1 MTGQTSKGRGAQLNP
16 TENPIRSSTA
26 VVFNTVRPQKSST
39 LIAEQMLAHVQSGHL
54 NPGDRLPPERQ
65 LAEQFGVNRQA
76 VREALSALHML
87 GIVETR
93 PGSGSVI
100 VMRLPKTLDAFSEIR
115 RLDEQ
120 DNPFEI
126 MEARAVIEPEIV
138 RLAAS
143 RASQVQ
149 LANIEKAIE
158 EYAAIVQ
165 HLKSPPG
172 GDLRIHLA
180 LAQASGNA
188 IFTRFIESVLNA
200 ADQWLWRRLREEK
213 WDQKRALLYLKHHQ
227 EIFDAIRGGDAER
240 AVQAMGSHLSAVQH
254 IGWGI
259 SGGLSDGSR
268 NLKTG
273 R

>member
-1 MTGQTSKGRGAQLNP
+1 LTP
-16 TENPIRSSTA
+16 TEDPIQSSA
-26 VVFNTVRPQKSST
+26 GVVFNTVRPQKSST
-39 LIAEQMLAHVQSGHL
+39 LIAEQVLAHVQSGHL

-65 LAEQFGVNRQA
+65 LAEQFGVHRQA

-143 RASQVQ
+143 RADQIQ
-149 LANIEKAIE
+149 IANIEKAIE
-158 EYAAIVQ
+158 EYEAIIQ
-165 HLKSPPG
+165 HFELPPG

-180 LAQASGNA
+180 LAKASGNA

-200 ADQWLWRRLREEK
+200 ADQWLWRRLRERK
-213 WDQKRALLYLKHHQ
+213 WDQERGLLYLKHHR
-227 EIFDAIRGGDAER
+227 EIFSAIRGGDTAR
-240 AVQAMGSHLSAVQH
+240 AMQTMGSHLSAVQR

-259 SGGLSDGSR
+259 SGGLSDGGH
-268 NLKTG
+268 NLKAG